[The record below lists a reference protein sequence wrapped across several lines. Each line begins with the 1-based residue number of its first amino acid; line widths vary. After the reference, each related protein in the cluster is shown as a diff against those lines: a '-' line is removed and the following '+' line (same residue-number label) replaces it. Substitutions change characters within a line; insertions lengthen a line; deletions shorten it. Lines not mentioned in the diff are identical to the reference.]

1 MSNKHS
7 SEWSSVAIERFL
19 SRVNAALKSRS
30 KEMRMDMDSAQELST
45 AIAALLGQQSAKD
58 EEIQILQRKLIET
71 HEALQEERKKQN
83 TGGFTIDGSNIEADG
98 GGFK

>member
-1 MSNKHS
+1 MSNKQS

-19 SRVNAALKSRS
+19 SRVNSALKSRS

-45 AIAALLGQQSAKD
+45 AIAALLGQQNAKD
-58 EEIQILQRKLIET
+58 EEIQILQRKLIEI
-71 HEALQEERKKQN
+71 HEELQKERTKDS
-83 TGGFTIDGSNIEADG
+83 GGSFSGSNIEADG

>member
-1 MSNKHS
+1 MSNKQS

-45 AIAALLGQQSAKD
+45 AIAALLGQQNAKD
-58 EEIQILQRKLIET
+58 EEIQILQRKLIEI
-71 HEALQEERKKQN
+71 HEELQKERTKDS
-83 TGGFTIDGSNIEADG
+83 GGSFSSNIEADG